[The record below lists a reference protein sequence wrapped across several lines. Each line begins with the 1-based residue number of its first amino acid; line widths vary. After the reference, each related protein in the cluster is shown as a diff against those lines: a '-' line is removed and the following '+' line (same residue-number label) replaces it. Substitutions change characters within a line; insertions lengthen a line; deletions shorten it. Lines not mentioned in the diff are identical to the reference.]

1 MLWWKKDKDLNFSNY
16 ETKLTKITEKIT
28 KCERSLVQTQL
39 RSRNLKY
46 HIFTKMPLL
55 YLVYLSYLFFSSPS
69 LMDISSQQLGTLLI
83 CPLLMLL
90 ALRVVTYLQK
100 FQKNRQLQ
108 KLEHLQQSQRDILTE
123 IKNLTNFSKLSE
135 MLKKFGNLEDSK
147 AVNEVE
153 SNQEKLTEDDQ
164 LYRQDAEKY
173 FDKLEGRIMEKQKKI
188 KVEQQ
193 KPASN
198 RSGAFDYFLRLLVGD
213 DEMSPNNRFALI
225 CGTCS
230 WNNGLAPPNCAD
242 PASIKYHCSHCG
254 AVNGPEPPVEM
265 TEKKDSELKQS
276 EK

>member
-1 MLWWKKDKDLNFSNY
+1 
-16 ETKLTKITEKIT
+16 
-28 KCERSLVQTQL
+28 
-39 RSRNLKY
+39 
-46 HIFTKMPLL
+46 
-55 YLVYLSYLFFSSPS
+55 
-69 LMDISSQQLGTLLI
+69 MDISSQQLGTLLI

-90 ALRVVTYLQK
+90 ALRGVTYLQK

-108 KLEHLQQSQRDILTE
+108 KLEHLQQSQREILTE

-254 AVNGPEPPVEM
+254 AVNGPVPPVEM